1 MADID
6 LYNYPRRLVSAI
18 EKVNTDKTICPENK
32 KDIYSFSKIRLA
44 KGSSHGRVAKVVYCM
59 HYWANWLGKPFKEAY
74 KDDLIQSVGEL
85 EEKKFSEYTKYDF
98 KIVLKMFYK
107 WSEGN
112 DEAFPPKISWL
123 KPNIKNEK
131 HKLPEELLN
140 EEEVLKIA
148 EATENVRDKAFV
160 LILYESG
167 CRIGELLTLRM
178 KNIQFDQY
186 GAVLRVNGKTGDRR
200 VRIISSASVL
210 GAWIELH
217 PMGKEP
223 EAMLWHSTWRNAKR
237 GQRCLSHGTLY
248 TLLRH
253 YATKAGIKKRIYP
266 HLFRHSRATSLA
278 NKLTESQMK
287 EHFGWVQGSD
297 MAATYVHLS
306 GRDVDNALLK
316 LQGLVQTEE
325 TKSDK
330 LNVRVCPRCKDHN
343 SPVSKYC
350 TKCGLPLDENLIVK
364 IEEAKEK
371 SNNVMN
377 KLMEDNEFKEFM
389 LKKIIENG
397 LEKSIV

>member
-1 MADID
+1 M
-6 LYNYPRRLVSAI
+6 YNYPRRLKSAI
-18 EKVNTDKTICPENK
+18 DKADKDAKVCPDNK
-32 KDIYSFSKIRLA
+32 RDIVSFSKIRLA

-59 HYWANWLGKPFKEAY
+59 TKWARWLGKPFREAT
-74 KDDLIQSVGEL
+74 KDELIMAVGSLEDEEL
-85 EEKKFSEYTKYDF
+85 SEYTKYDL

-107 WSEGN
+107 WLEGN
-112 DEAFPPKISWL
+112 DEVMPAKIIWL
-123 KPNIKNEK
+123 KPKIKNES

-140 EEEVLKIA
+140 EEEILKIA

-186 GAVLRVNGKTGDRR
+186 GAILRVNGKTGDRR
-200 VRIISSASVL
+200 VRVISSAPALAS
-210 GAWIELH
+210 WIGLH

-223 EAMLWHSTWRNAKR
+223 DAMLWHSTWRNINR
-237 GQRCLSHGTLY
+237 GQRNLCHGTVY
-248 TLLRH
+248 TLLKQ
-253 YATKAGIKKRIYP
+253 YAAKAGIKKRIYP

-278 NKLTESQMK
+278 CKLTEAQMK

-316 LQGLVQTEE
+316 LQGLVQTQE
-325 TKSDK
+325 TKSEK
-330 LNVRVCPRCKDHN
+330 LSVRVCPRCKDHN

-350 TKCGLPLDENLIVK
+350 TKCGLPLDENMIAK
-364 IEEAKEK
+364 IEEMKGK
-371 SNNVMN
+371 SNNLMN
-377 KLMEDNEFKEFM
+377 RLMDDDEFKNFM
-389 LKKIIENG
+389 VKRISDLG
-397 LEKSIV
+397 LSL